1 MFVTTWKWIA
11 EYPIFQ
17 DPLNEWKILLS
28 SNTTENNG
36 VVEYKSIIAKDYQ
49 EDSIS
54 ATFDFNGHKFLSG
67 ISNSNN
73 GTFTLYAD
81 TNKMQASK

>member
-11 EYPIFQ
+11 QYPVFQ
-17 DPLNEWKILLS
+17 DPLEEWEILLS

-36 VVEYKSIIAKDYQ
+36 VVEYKSIIAKDFQ
-49 EDSIS
+49 GDLIS
-54 ATFDFNGHKFLSG
+54 SGFDFDGRKFLSG